1 MNTELHRPWFAHYD
15 AFVPRITEPWDKPLY
30 AMLDEAADKY
40 PNRPAIIFH
49 NTRIS
54 YKKLHESAELF
65 AGALKRLGVKTGQRV
80 ALMMPNMP
88 QTVIAFWGIIKA
100 GAVVVMTNPLYMEKE
115 IMANMQDSGAE
126 HIVMLDM
133 LWPRVSALRDRLPL
147 RNFIITGAA
156 DALSFPLNW
165 LYRLKKGRSKKAPIP
180 YDGKNV
186 FEWKKLFKG
195 AERYSA
201 PIADPMHDPIMLQ
214 YTGGT
219 TGLPKGV
226 TLTHS
231 NLGTN
236 CRQVLD
242 IINVKAEDH
251 HTFISLLPFFHVYG
265 LTTGLIIPIALAAT
279 TLPLPRY
286 VPQDVLRLIAKH
298 KPSIFPGAPSVY
310 ISLLQQ
316 KNLAQFNL
324 HSIKIC
330 VSGSAP
336 LPREI
341 FRQFQ
346 ETTGAS
352 ILEGYGLTEASPIT
366 HCNPLG
372 RQGQKPNS
380 IGMPLPGT
388 DARIVDMEGGSLT
401 LPPGKMGELIV
412 SGPQIMSGYWRRP
425 DESASA
431 LRNGWLYTG
440 DLATMDEDGYFYIVD
455 RKKDMVIVSG
465 YNVYPREVDE
475 VLLEHPKVQEAVSVG
490 IRDDVR
496 GEVLKAYVVP
506 QEGEEL
512 TKADIIAW
520 CRQKLAGYKVPRLV
534 EFRKE
539 LPKTI
544 VGKVLRRALRE
555 EEEAKMARR
564 KQRKAQNGTA
574 ASAAGN
580 GEEPMGHS

>member
-251 HTFISLLPFFHVYG
+251 HTFISLLPFF
-265 LTTGLIIPIALAAT
+265 
-279 TLPLPRY
+279 
-286 VPQDVLRLIAKH
+286 LR
-298 KPSIFPGAPSVY
+298 
-310 ISLLQQ
+310 
-316 KNLAQFNL
+316 
-324 HSIKIC
+324 
-330 VSGSAP
+330 
-336 LPREI
+336 
-341 FRQFQ
+341 
-346 ETTGAS
+346 
-352 ILEGYGLTEASPIT
+352 
-366 HCNPLG
+366 
-372 RQGQKPNS
+372 
-380 IGMPLPGT
+380 
-388 DARIVDMEGGSLT
+388 
-401 LPPGKMGELIV
+401 
-412 SGPQIMSGYWRRP
+412 
-425 DESASA
+425 
-431 LRNGWLYTG
+431 
-440 DLATMDEDGYFYIVD
+440 
-455 RKKDMVIVSG
+455 
-465 YNVYPREVDE
+465 
-475 VLLEHPKVQEAVSVG
+475 
-490 IRDDVR
+490 
-496 GEVLKAYVVP
+496 
-506 QEGEEL
+506 
-512 TKADIIAW
+512 
-520 CRQKLAGYKVPRLV
+520 
-534 EFRKE
+534 
-539 LPKTI
+539 
-544 VGKVLRRALRE
+544 
-555 EEEAKMARR
+555 
-564 KQRKAQNGTA
+564 
-574 ASAAGN
+574 
-580 GEEPMGHS
+580 